1 MWISN
6 QECSNNLKVG
16 VTCSQVPHF
25 NFYNHA
31 LQPSLMTFS
40 FRHDSTCLVNGEKQ
54 IKWQSCITRRR
65 ESLPHFKQLFTTHRF
80 RYAASLLRR
89 LWTMLMPTKIKLR
102 EIHYIYILQRC
113 KKQIYKLEVS
123 ESWYVENFHVL
134 EYTFRYGITYDFL
147 SPNFHQSGSYH
158 LWLLPNLN
166 SRVWK

>member
-40 FRHDSTCLVNGEKQ
+40 FRHDSTWLVNGEKQ

-80 RYAASLLRR
+80 RYAACLLRR

-113 KKQIYKLEVS
+113 KKQIYVRIMVRRELPCTWIYISLWYNLRFLITKLPPIWFVPFMTPAKS
-123 ESWYVENFHVL
+123 
-134 EYTFRYGITYDFL
+134 
-147 SPNFHQSGSYH
+147 QQ
-158 LWLLPNLN
+158 
-166 SRVWK
+166 